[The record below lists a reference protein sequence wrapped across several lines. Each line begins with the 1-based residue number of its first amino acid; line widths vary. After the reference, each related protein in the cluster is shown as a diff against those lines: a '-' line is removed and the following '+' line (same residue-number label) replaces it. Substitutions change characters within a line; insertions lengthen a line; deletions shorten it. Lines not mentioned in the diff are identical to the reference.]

1 MFNKKLI
8 FFLFVLFLPQK
19 VLSDIIYLSC
29 DYLDRKI
36 NIIIDIENKKI
47 KRDNYPYFNYRYLK
61 NSNETIIINEMIES
75 DRQLLTRYTLNL
87 NNFQNLTEIV
97 KVTMDDIIFVRK
109 MLDDLKDNK
118 IKYDKIDN
126 FKIKLFEKYWINP
139 KKYKDGRVVFN
150 WRKNN
155 SKKADAREYLLYKGQ
170 EQEIYQSLLVSNCEI
185 KS

>member
-1 MFNKKLI
+1 MLNKKLI

-36 NIIIDIENKKI
+36 NIIIDIEDKKI